1 MTASDDF
8 PRAGA
13 LPYLTVA
20 RARDAIDWYTRVF
33 GASLSAEPIMM
44 DDGRVG
50 HAELTFPGG
59 MIYLAEEFPE
69 LGLVAPHR
77 EAVSVSLM
85 LEVDDTDSVLTRAR
99 LAGGAVERWINESH
113 GTRNATLLDP
123 FGHRWMLVGPLTGR
137 LTTVD
142 EKSDTRSYPL
152 IFPSDLPRP

>member
-1 MTASDDF
+1 MTTADF
-8 PRAGA
+8 PSAGA

-20 RARDAIDWYTRVF
+20 RAHDAIEWYTRVF
-33 GASLSAEPIMM
+33 DASLTAEPIKM

-50 HAELTFPGG
+50 HAELSFPCG

-69 LGLVAPHR
+69 LGLVAPQR

-85 LEVDDTDSVLTRAR
+85 LEVDDTDAVLTRAR

-113 GTRNATLLDP
+113 GNRNATLLDP

-137 LTTVD
+137 LPAADERSPTTHGD
-142 EKSDTRSYPL
+142 AD
-152 IFPSDLPRP
+152 